1 MMMSGREGVQKAET
15 CRGTD
20 ASMGEVQGLTDGDV
34 HMVDGGTE
42 EHDGMNVDSPAPGED
57 FRLDE
62 DENEEEMHRP
72 VVRSKLK
79 DALSS
84 GKKVPAA
91 SSPSKPSSSTAKRT
105 TWKSLVKLVPLRK
118 RR

>member
-1 MMMSGREGVQKAET
+1 MMMSGREGVQEAET
-15 CRGTD
+15 SRGTD

-42 EHDGMNVDSPAPGED
+42 EHDGMDVDGPAPGQD
-57 FRLDE
+57 FRLDK
-62 DENEEEMHRP
+62 DENEEQMHQP
-72 VVRSKLK
+72 VVKSKLN

-84 GKKVPAA
+84 GKKVPATP
-91 SSPSKPSSSTAKRT
+91 SPSKPSSSTTKPT
-105 TWKSLVKLVPLRK
+105 TRKSLVKLIPLRK